1 MLYRST
7 RPSAERVSAA
17 EAIKTGL
24 ASNGGLYMP
33 EQLPVFDTDSL
44 RALCGMSYEERA
56 AEVLSRYLTD
66 YTRQELLDDCA
77 AAYSD
82 ARFPGG
88 AAPVYALDDSISVLE
103 LWHGPTCAFKDMAL
117 QLMPRLLSGALK
129 KTGEQRTA
137 FILVATSGDTGKAAL
152 EGYRDAEQVRMMV
165 FYPVDGVSRIQK
177 LQMATQEGG
186 NVAVQSVVGNFDDA
200 QTGVKKIFSDRAAAE
215 RLARSGCFFSSANS
229 INWGR
234 LAPQIAYY
242 FSAYCDMV
250 NTGCLRLG
258 DPLNVCVPTGNFG
271 NIFAAYLAKRSG
283 LPIGRL
289 ICASNVNNILTD
301 FLRTGVYDRNRPF
314 HTTMSPSMDILIS
327 SNLERLLYLCA
338 GSEKTAAFMEQ
349 LRTTGRYSLDE
360 PLLEEIRRDFSGYF
374 CSEEQT
380 ARTIRE
386 TYEQHHYLIDPH
398 TAVGLHCAQRYITES
413 GDTRPMLTVSTASA
427 YKFSPSVLRALGA
440 DIPADE
446 FDCLDA
452 LSRLTGTPI
461 PASLASLKQKAI
473 RFDPEKAIKADA
485 MPDVVFA
492 EAER

>member
-82 ARFPGG
+82 VRFPGG

-165 FYPVDGVSRIQK
+165 FYPVNGVSRIQK

-242 FSAYCDMV
+242 FSSYCDMV
-250 NTGCLRLG
+250 N
-258 DPLNVCVPTGNFG
+258 
-271 NIFAAYLAKRSG
+271 AA
-283 LPIGRL
+283 
-289 ICASNVNNILTD
+289 
-301 FLRTGVYDRNRPF
+301 
-314 HTTMSPSMDILIS
+314 IS
-327 SNLERLLYLCA
+327 A
-338 GSEKTAAFMEQ
+338 T
-349 LRTTGRYSLDE
+349 
-360 PLLEEIRRDFSGYF
+360 
-374 CSEEQT
+374 
-380 ARTIRE
+380 
-386 TYEQHHYLIDPH
+386 
-398 TAVGLHCAQRYITES
+398 
-413 GDTRPMLTVSTASA
+413 
-427 YKFSPSVLRALGA
+427 FSPLIWQSA
-440 DIPADE
+440 P
-446 FDCLDA
+446 DCPSDA
-452 LSRLTGTPI
+452 
-461 PASLASLKQKAI
+461 
-473 RFDPEKAIKADA
+473 
-485 MPDVVFA
+485 
-492 EAER
+492 